1 VPGETLFPIE
11 EAIKRGP
18 IIMNLLSN
26 AAQSAT
32 WSQLAPLITKVKTHY
47 LSHSFSVVYKEDTKV
62 VAPKG
67 RRRHPRRS

>member
-1 VPGETLFPIE
+1 VPGETLLTIE
-11 EAIKRGP
+11 EVIKRGS

-32 WSQLAPLITKVKTHY
+32 WSQLAPLITKVKTVY
-47 LSHSFSVVYKEDTKV
+47 FSHGFSVVYKEDTKV
-62 VAPKG
+62 IAPKG